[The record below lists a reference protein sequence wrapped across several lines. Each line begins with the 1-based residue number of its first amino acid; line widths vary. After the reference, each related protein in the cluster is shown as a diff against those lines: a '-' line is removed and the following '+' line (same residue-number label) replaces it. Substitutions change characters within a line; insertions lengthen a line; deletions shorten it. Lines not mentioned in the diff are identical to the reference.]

1 MFDRYDITE
10 ILALSITAETT
21 RSRKKAQVAK
31 MKGGKINKRL
41 LEANAEAKRSR
52 SGVKLD
58 N

>member
-10 ILALSITAETT
+10 ILALSIQAETT
-21 RSRKKAQVAK
+21 RSRKKAQIAK

-41 LEANAEAKRSR
+41 LNANAEANKRR